1 MGKTK
6 KGHSSNS
13 PADDRED
20 LVQLL
25 PTNNSPPSEEEIIS
39 LLSARFKADLPYTRI
54 NASSLVVIN
63 PNKPLESMNDA
74 SAKEY
79 AEQWYKNTTG
89 EKITLQPHI
98 YELAAKVY
106 FHMRRSAEDQC
117 VVFSGID
124 GSGKTETESHLL
136 SQLLLLSTHTKKEA
150 KIANQ
155 IQNAQTILQAF
166 GNAKSIHNINASRF
180 GKYLELQFSERG
192 RIVGAKFL
200 TYCFDKAR
208 VSDIPIGERS
218 YHVFYYL
225 LAGATPE
232 ERSLMHLQDP
242 QNYLYLSKS
251 KCYKINGMDDSIQMD
266 DLRASLKTL
275 GFKSKTITQIWQ
287 ILTAIL
293 LLGNI
298 EFISPGKA
306 KDEAATIKNRHVLEL
321 AAQYLGVPAF
331 KLEQTLTFKNKLI
344 GKELCTVFLD
354 AEAAVEQRDSLSQV
368 LYSILF
374 TWIVEHINSKLI
386 QSDEPPNF
394 IGLLDQPGYQN
405 FEKNSFEQFCLNFAT
420 EEIENY
426 ILKRLFDDNFGINSE
441 ITNDNVSLPN
451 VSTTYNNNCVE
462 LLRGN
467 DSDIKRSFI
476 SILDSESAKFQNA
489 TETVGDSTLLSALK
503 QAFSSHHAF
512 VSNPPSSKLSSKS
525 GVFGINHF
533 AGLVVYEVNKFIE
546 KNIDNLSPDVIS
558 LFKETNNTFIRKL
571 FSGPALA
578 IESHPKNEKTV
589 VAAQLPTK
597 PMRAPSMK
605 RSKRNQSSEAMNEK
619 ESKKKQITH
628 VSTVATQLYGTLN
641 QLIDTLNSTR
651 MWNVF
656 QIRPNDNNDPNTFDA
671 KRIKSQIHNFLIP
684 EITARKKV
692 EYSMSYT
699 FNDFLDRYRSIIQP
713 HNLES
718 SRNPRQK
725 VEEFALNS
733 GWPEGSY
740 AIGHQN
746 VYLSDSTWKSLE
758 DILKTAE
765 KEDRSKTKFKDDESV
780 AGGIHLDDGQNPHL
794 LSAASSM
801 DRLIPRSG
809 FAYAGSEVGFYEE
822 SEEDYQYSKNSGMA
836 EDEEGSMWGSEWDGK
851 SDGHFPA
858 NDQVKDGEKNVENE
872 KSEDIEE
879 LPITKTRRYWVAF
892 VWLITWWIPSFLL
905 KWVGKMKRSDIQ
917 MAWRE
922 KFTLCFLIFL
932 LSAFIVFYIVF
943 FGDLLC
949 PGTDKIYSSDEVA
962 FHKGDNDFWVSV
974 RGVVYDLSKFHLTNH
989 APGGAQPADAQGM
1002 EPYAGMDVTVSI
1014 PIPLSQP
1021 ETCGDMVTND
1031 LVSISH
1037 KNLSDP
1043 TIGFM
1048 FIHTS
1053 GQQTTLPNTHL
1064 ADTRWYFDYFLPTMN
1079 LYKKADL
1086 VWNQQQ
1092 FQTLFSNGH
1101 TVVYIKNK
1109 IYDFTNY
1116 FATQVD
1122 QQQPSK
1128 PDYTTP
1134 QPAGAIDWHWLDE
1147 PGQNVIEQ
1155 LIKTMNGQDIT
1166 KNLYSGKLNSTRLSS
1181 LMRCLDSVF
1190 YIGRADFRDSF
1201 RCKFN
1206 SYVLLVAAVI
1216 MSSVIVVKFLAA
1228 LQLGAKRKPEDHDK
1242 FVICQ
1247 VPCYTEGEDSL
1258 KRTMDSL
1265 AALTYDDKRK
1275 LLFFIADGMIVGS
1288 GNDRPT
1294 PRIVLDLLGV
1304 DPKIDPEPLAFK
1316 SIGESSK
1323 QLNYGKVYSGLY
1335 EYEGHVVPYI
1345 VVVKVGKPTEKNRPG
1360 NRGKRD
1366 SQIILMRFLNRVH
1379 FELEMS
1385 PLELEIY
1392 HQMKNVI
1399 GVNPSFYEYV
1409 LMVDAD
1415 TEVLPDSLNRMIS
1428 CMLHDGRIIGIC
1440 GETTLVN
1447 EEGSWTT
1454 MIQVYEY
1461 YISHHLAKAFESLF
1475 GSVTCLPGCF
1485 CMYRIRT
1492 PIKSKPL
1499 IIASEVIDEYSEN
1512 HVDTLH
1518 KKNLLSLGE
1527 DRYLTTLMMKHFPQY
1542 KMTFTPDAY
1551 CKTAAPDRWSILLS
1565 QRRRWINSTI
1575 HNLMEL
1581 LFLPEMCGFCCFS
1594 MRFVVFI
1601 DLFGT
1606 LILPSTTIYI
1616 IYLIYAVATKRQD
1629 LPKIALIMLAA
1640 VYGLQAIIFIL
1651 KRQWQHIGWMIIYLM
1666 AFPLFSFFIPIYSF
1680 WHFDDFSWGNTRVV
1694 VGEKGKKQIIT
1705 TDEEKFDESMVPK
1718 KKWADY
1724 EQEMW
1729 EVGTSDS
1736 HSSGRSRN
1744 SATSYRSGSQRN
1756 YENGSQYGG
1765 SNYDGDYFRDT
1776 NLTAPSPVDR
1786 RGRSRSPVPRYA
1798 PSDSRNSRSFS
1809 AVGDHDYR
1817 NSIISMP
1824 RSNSEMDVYP
1834 PQGPTGS
1841 YGGSHDYD
1849 GPTDEEILME
1859 IRNILQ
1865 SANLMNIT
1873 KKQVREQLS
1882 IAFGMDMSYRKE
1894 FINNSIELIL
1904 QGKL

>member
-6 KGHSSNS
+6 KGRPSNSPGSS
-13 PADDRED
+13 PADDRVD

-25 PTNNSPPSEEEIIS
+25 PTNNVPPSEEEIIS
-39 LLSARFKADLPYTRI
+39 FLSARSKADLPYTRI
-54 NASSLVVIN
+54 NDSSLVVIN

-79 AEQWYKNTTG
+79 AEQWYKNTTA

-117 VVFSGID
+117 VIFSGIN
-124 GSGKTETESHLL
+124 GSGKTVTESHLL

-155 IQNAQTILQAF
+155 IQNAQTILEAF
-166 GNAKSIHNINASRF
+166 GNTKSINNINASRF

-208 VSDIPIGERS
+208 VTDTPLGERS

-242 QNYLYLSKS
+242 QNYFYLSKS
-251 KCYKINGMDDSIQMD
+251 KCFKIIGMDDSVQMD

-275 GFKSKTITQIWQ
+275 GFKSKTIAQIWQ

-298 EFISPGKA
+298 EFIGPGKA
-306 KDEAATIKNRHVLEL
+306 KDEAATIKNRHFLDL

-344 GKELCTVFLD
+344 GKELCTVLLD
-354 AEAAVEQRDSLSQV
+354 ADAAADQRDSLAQV

-405 FEKNSFEQFCLNFAT
+405 SEKNGFEQFCLNFAT

-426 ILKRLFDDNFGINSE
+426 ILKRLFDDNFATNAEIIN
-441 ITNDNVSLPN
+441 DGVPLPN
-451 VSTTYNNNCVE
+451 VSTTYNNYCVE

-467 DSDIKRSFI
+467 GSEGKPRSFI

-503 QAFSSHHAF
+503 QAFSSHHSF
-512 VSNPPSSKLSSKS
+512 VSNPSTSKSSSKA

-533 AGLVVYEVNKFIE
+533 AGLVVYDIDRFIE
-546 KNIDNLSPDVIS
+546 KNIDNLSPDVIG

-578 IESHPKNEKTV
+578 IENHPKNEKTV

-597 PMRAPSMK
+597 PMRAPK
-605 RSKRNQSSEAMNEK
+605 
-619 ESKKKQITH
+619 SKKKPLAH

-656 QIRPNDNNDPNTFDA
+656 QIRPNDKSDSNLFDS
-671 KRIKSQIHNFLIP
+671 KRVKSQVHSFLIP
-684 EITARKKV
+684 EITARKRV
-692 EYSMSYT
+692 EYIMKYDFT
-699 FNDFLDRYRSIIQP
+699 DFLDRYRSIIQP

-718 SRNPRQK
+718 SRNLRQK
-725 VEEFALNS
+725 VEEFALSN
-733 GWPEGSY
+733 GWEEDSY

-746 VYLSDSTWKSLE
+746 VYLSNSIWKYLE

-765 KEDRSKTKFKDDESV
+765 KDERAKTKHFKDDDSV
-780 AGGIHLDDGQNPHL
+780 VGGNHLDGGRNAHL
-794 LSAASSM
+794 PSATSSV

-809 FAYAGSEVGFYEE
+809 FNYAGSELGYDESYAE
-822 SEEDYQYSKNSGMA
+822 SEEDFQYSKNSGMTYP
-836 EDEEGSMWGSEWDGK
+836 EEEEGSMWGSEWDGK
-851 SDGHFPA
+851 SDGHSPPS
-858 NDQVKDGEKNVENE
+858 DQSKEEKNIGNGNKET
-872 KSEDIEE
+872 IEE
-879 LPITKTRRYWVAF
+879 IPVTKTRRYWVAF

-905 KWVGKMKRSDIQ
+905 NWVGKMKRPDVR

-922 KFTLCFLIFL
+922 KFTLCVIIFL
-932 LSAFIVFYIVF
+932 LSAFIIFYIIF
-943 FGDLLC
+943 FGDLIC
-949 PGTDKIYSSDEVA
+949 PGTDKVYSSDEVA

-974 RGVVYDLSKFHLTNH
+974 RGVVYDLSTFHLTNH
-989 APGGAQPADAQGM
+989 AKGGGPPADAQAL
-1002 EPYAGMDVTVSI
+1002 ESYAGLDVTNSI
-1014 PIPLSQP
+1014 PVPLSQP
-1021 ETCGDMVTND
+1021 ETCGDMVTSD
-1031 LVSISH
+1031 QVSISH

-1043 TIGFM
+1043 TTGFM
-1048 FIHTS
+1048 FVHTTGS
-1053 GQQTTLPNTHL
+1053 QSQYPTTKL
-1064 ADTRWYFDYFLPTMN
+1064 ANTRWYFDNFLPTMK
-1079 LYKKADL
+1079 LYVKADL
-1086 VWNQQQ
+1086 VWTQKQ
-1092 FQTLFSNGH
+1092 FQALFSRGR
-1101 TVVYIKNK
+1101 TVVTINDKV
-1109 IYDFTNY
+1109 YDFTDY
-1116 FATQVD
+1116 FATQID
-1122 QQQPSK
+1122 RLQPSK
-1128 PDYTTP
+1128 PDP
-1134 QPAGAIDWHWLDE
+1134 NILQPAGFIDWHWLDL
-1147 PGQNVIEQ
+1147 PGQDIIER
-1155 LIKTMNGQDIT
+1155 LITTMNGKDIT
-1166 KNLYSGKLNSTRLSS
+1166 KNLNSGGLDKNRLNS
-1181 LMRCLDSVF
+1181 LMRCFNSVF
-1190 YIGRADFRDSF
+1190 YIGKMDFRQTF
-1201 RCKFN
+1201 RCQFN
-1206 SYVLLVAAVI
+1206 NYVLLVAACV
-1216 MSSVIVVKFLAA
+1216 MCSVILVKFLAA
-1228 LQLGAKRKPEDHDK
+1228 LQLGARRRPEDHDK

-1294 PRIVLDLLGV
+1294 PRIVLDILGV
-1304 DPKIDPEPLAFK
+1304 DPKMDPEPLAFK
-1316 SIGESSK
+1316 SIGEGS
-1323 QLNYGKVYSGLY
+1323 QQMNYGKVYSGLY

-1379 FELEMS
+1379 FELEMT

-1415 TEVLPDSLNRMIS
+1415 TEVMPDSLNRMIS

-1492 PIKSKPL
+1492 PVKNNPL
-1499 IIASEVIDEYSEN
+1499 IISTTVIDEYSEN

-1542 KMTFTPDAY
+1542 KMTFTPDAM
-1551 CKTAAPDRWSILLS
+1551 CKTAAPDRWSVLLS

-1581 LFLPEMCGFCCFS
+1581 MFLPEMCGFCCFS

-1616 IYLIYAVATKRQD
+1616 GYLIYAVVTKRQD
-1629 LPKIALIMLAA
+1629 LPKISLIMLSA
-1640 VYGLQAIIFIL
+1640 VYGLQAVIFIL
-1651 KRQWQHIGWMIIYLM
+1651 KRQWQHIGWMIIYLI
-1666 AFPLFSFFIPIYSF
+1666 AFPLFSFFIPIYAF

-1705 TDEEKFDESMVPK
+1705 SDVEKFDESLIPK

-1729 EVGTSDS
+1729 EVGTSES
-1736 HSSGRSRN
+1736 HDSGRSRH
-1744 SATSYRSGSQRN
+1744 SATSYRSHGSHK
-1756 YENGSQYGG
+1756 YETGSQYGG
-1765 SNYDGDYFRDT
+1765 SNHDGDYYRDT
-1776 NLTAPSPVDR
+1776 HLTAPADR
-1786 RGRSRSPVPRYA
+1786 RGRSRSPVPRNTS
-1798 PSDSRNSRSFS
+1798 SDGRNSRSFS
-1809 AVGDHDYR
+1809 ATGEHNYR
-1817 NSIISMP
+1817 DSIISVP
-1824 RSNSEMDVYP
+1824 RSHSETEIYP
-1834 PQGPTGS
+1834 PQGPI
-1841 YGGSHDYD
+1841 GSHAYD

-1865 SANLMNIT
+1865 TANLMNIT

-1882 IAFGMDMSYRKE
+1882 IVFGMDMAYRKE